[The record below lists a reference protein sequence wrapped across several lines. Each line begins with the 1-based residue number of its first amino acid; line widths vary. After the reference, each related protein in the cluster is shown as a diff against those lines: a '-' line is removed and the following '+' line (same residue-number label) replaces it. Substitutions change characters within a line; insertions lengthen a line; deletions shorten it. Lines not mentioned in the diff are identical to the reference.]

1 MSSIADDITRSQFSS
16 SATSSTSKNHRLATI
31 AGFLPISFF
40 IVCWYWSSSINA
52 VATQRLLSQNDA
64 SHGEANHDASE
75 VHSPSSMLA
84 AVLLTAA
91 QLVVGSMA
99 SLVLIWISK
108 FVLPSYSISAIASS
122 SSSSSHVIVGL
133 LHCIGCLCT
142 NIGFAFGSASL
153 VQVIKLLEPIETLL
167 LSAIVIVLT
176 NTDYATRISEILSVK
191 KMASTF
197 IIVGGTSM
205 LLAQKE
211 MEANYKSIVFALG
224 SGFCMALRNVLK
236 KNGGDRDTNYKR
248 GRSVKEE
255 KLPSSCGEVF
265 LKGMYN
271 FTLITTMSAIPAALI
286 ALLAMLFSNLSL
298 KAVVELI
305 SHKNDVKTNLI
316 QAVIFHCLYNMSSI
330 TVLSLTSAP
339 VHSLLNVGKRIANV
353 LSAAVVFSVPLTY
366 WGKIGI
372 LLAGM
377 GALLHID
384 DSTWILSGIAKS
396 RHYKHRRTRVFVIWI
411 VSMNA
416 LWWVGMQSL
425 ASIANGITTAESMRH
440 LGVHPSVAHSSSIV
454 VWMYPFPP
462 PSSSNSTF
470 VVKEGESLICPYRM
484 ACQGKGSPIN
494 MAHLTE
500 GTFFHNFLLDHP
512 YRKLLHFEDFNHR
525 EYQHAHF
532 ALLICIHGASHHVVF
547 PLPSRYASNRND
559 LIAFERRRCL
569 C

>member
-1 MSSIADDITRSQFSS
+1 M
-16 SATSSTSKNHRLATI
+16 
-31 AGFLPISFF
+31 
-40 IVCWYWSSSINA
+40 
-52 VATQRLLSQNDA
+52 
-64 SHGEANHDASE
+64 
-75 VHSPSSMLA
+75 
-84 AVLLTAA
+84 
-91 QLVVGSMA
+91 
-99 SLVLIWISK
+99 
-108 FVLPSYSISAIASS
+108 
-122 SSSSSHVIVGL
+122 
-133 LHCIGCLCT
+133 
-142 NIGFAFGSASL
+142 
-153 VQVIKLLEPIETLL
+153 
-167 LSAIVIVLT
+167 
-176 NTDYATRISEILSVK
+176 
-191 KMASTF
+191 
-197 IIVGGTSM
+197 
-205 LLAQKE
+205 
-211 MEANYKSIVFALG
+211 
-224 SGFCMALRNVLK
+224 
-236 KNGGDRDTNYKR
+236 
-248 GRSVKEE
+248 
-255 KLPSSCGEVF
+255 
-265 LKGMYN
+265 
-271 FTLITTMSAIPAALI
+271 
-286 ALLAMLFSNLSL
+286 
-298 KAVVELI
+298 VELI

-384 DSTWILSGIAKS
+384 DSTWILSGIARS
-396 RHYKHRRTRVFVIWI
+396 RYCKHRRTRVFVIWI